1 MHVQH
6 HHIQPYGRLLCM
18 SELHLRPVRSS
29 ADSDMSFVSL
39 PTPVGVCGPPTA
51 LLSTLE
57 CMIYINY
64 SVHCIPRLTIPLDI
78 QRTFHL
84 ELPYRIGLTRTSQ
97 YVSLLATILL
107 VLKP

>member
-6 HHIQPYGRLLCM
+6 RHIQPSGRLLCM
-18 SELHLRPVRSS
+18 SEPHLCPVRSS

-39 PTPVGVCGPPTA
+39 PTPVGVCGLQTA
-51 LLSTLE
+51 LLFTLE
-57 CMIYINY
+57 CMIYIN

-84 ELPYRIGLTRTSQ
+84 ELPYRIGLTRMSQ